1 MSSTALKI
9 FAAVTVLL
17 AIVLAVVAFQMT
29 RSYTAPTA
37 SPPQAAT
44 ETERDN
50 DSAATPEM
58 ERAVI
63 AVAPLRAFQPITEE
77 QVRAAPVAVLPQGHF
92 ESAEDVVGRIPLVDV
107 DAGAP
112 LTGRYFKQAN
122 ELARI
127 IPENHKAVSLEVDDI
142 IAVGGF
148 LQPGDIVDVLIYLRG
163 GSDVDDVQARRLLE
177 EIRVLAL
184 EDRIIDR
191 PEGVEDDEEDR
202 RRRQRTVVL
211 AVPDDKITRL
221 MLGSNLGTIR
231 LAMHGQAPEVARLD
245 ALSDAAQAESADGDA
260 GDAATSGDRTD
271 VASADAQSA
280 KPKDEKAADDG
291 EIDDDPLTAEQ
302 LSRIKNQQAR
312 PRHRIYVYSGADVKT
327 VLD

>member
-9 FAAVTVLL
+9 LAAVTVLL

-37 SPPQAAT
+37 SPPQAAS
-44 ETERDN
+44 ETESDN
-50 DSAATPEM
+50 QSAATPEM
-58 ERAVI
+58 ERAVV
-63 AVAPLRAFQPITEE
+63 AAAPLRAFQPISEE
-77 QVRAAPVAVLPQGHF
+77 QVRVAPVAVLPEGHF

-112 LTGRYFKQAN
+112 LTGRYFKQVN

-127 IPENHKAVSLEVDDI
+127 IPEGHKAVSLEVDDI

-191 PEGVEDDEEDR
+191 PEGVEDEEEDR

-221 MLGSNLGTIR
+221 MLGSNLGAIR
-231 LAMHGQAPEVARLD
+231 LAMHGQAPEVAQLD
-245 ALSDAAQAESADGDA
+245 ALSDAAQAESADGGA
-260 GDAATSGDRTD
+260 SGGKTD

-280 KPKDEKAADDG
+280 KSKDGKAADDG

-302 LSRIKNQQAR
+302 LSRIKSQQAR
-312 PRHRIYVYSGADVKT
+312 PRHRIYVYSGADVQT